1 MKTKTEFAGKPV
13 KQAKQSQVSQPRRP
27 KHVPMRTC
35 IGTQQKHPK
44 RDMVRIVRMADGHL
58 AVDPTGKLG
67 GSRGTY
73 ISKSYAA
80 AEAAVRKK
88 RLEAEFEQP
97 IAKEDIEAILA
108 FFSQFDVGAV
118 SKMPDV
124 KQSDTGTKPH
134 QTG

>member
-1 MKTKTEFAGKPV
+1 
-13 KQAKQSQVSQPRRP
+13 
-27 KHVPMRTC
+27 
-35 IGTQQKHPK
+35 
-44 RDMVRIVRMADGHL
+44 MVRIVRMADGHL

-108 FFSQFDVGAV
+108 FFSQFDVG
-118 SKMPDV
+118 KMPDV
-124 KQSDTGTKPH
+124 KQSDAGPMPH

>member
-1 MKTKTEFAGKPV
+1 M
-13 KQAKQSQVSQPRRP
+13 KQAKQSQPRRP

-44 RDMVRIVRMADGHL
+44 RDMVRIVRTADGHL
-58 AVDPTGKLG
+58 AVDPTGKLS

-80 AEAAVRKK
+80 AEAAVRRK

-97 IAKEDIEAILA
+97 IAVEDIEAILA
-108 FFSQFDVGAV
+108 FFRQFDGATAV
-118 SKMPDV
+118 
-124 KQSDTGTKPH
+124 QSGADREPQ